1 MEDLINTHFINKT
14 NKKLNTKID
23 EVWEFL
29 KYMGGFEKFIIAGQY
44 SFIVPPKIETIYVS
58 AVGGGAGG
66 AGGGGACNYSST
78 IKNGGA
84 GGGGG
89 GRGTQVINQEI
100 TVTPGETLTIIV
112 GEKGLGGTAG
122 VTGTDANYAKNGGDR
137 TDGEDTILKRGSTV
151 LLTAQKGTRG
161 FGGNKGKNVNA
172 SVSGGRGGELD
183 GKQGEDSYKYSSDSS
198 YPYPG
203 NGGKGG
209 QSGVFGG
216 YGNGG
221 EGGQGARADSTIE
234 AHPGIDGTEGA
245 LVICFGGYRLKDIN
259 W

>member
-23 EVWEFL
+23 ELWEFL
-29 KYMGGFEKFIIAGQY
+29 KYMGGFEKYTQVGQY
-44 SFIVPPKIETIYVS
+44 SFIIPPRIETIYVS

-78 IKNGGA
+78 IKNAGA

-112 GEKGLGGTAG
+112 GEKGLGGPAG
-122 VTGTDANYAKNGGDR
+122 VTATDYYLAKDGGDGA
-137 TDGEDTILKRGSTV
+137 DGEDTILKRGSTV

-161 FGGNKGKNVNA
+161 FGGNKGRDLNA
-172 SVSGGRGGELD
+172 SVSGGRGGEL
-183 GKQGEDSYKYSSDSS
+183 GGTKGEDSSKYSSDSS
-198 YPYPG
+198 YPRPGSGGGGGQSNAFGSYG

-209 QSGVFGG
+209 Q
-216 YGNGG
+216 
-221 EGGQGARADSTIE
+221 GAYANSTVE
-234 AHPGIDGTEGA
+234 ASPGLDGTGGA
-245 LVICFGGYRLKDIN
+245 LVICFGNYRFKDIN

>member
-14 NKKLNTKID
+14 NRELNTKLD

-29 KYMGGFEKFIIAGQY
+29 KYMGGFEKYTQVGQY
-44 SFIVPPKIETIYVS
+44 SFIIPPRIETIYVS

-78 IKNGGA
+78 IKNAGA

-89 GRGTQVINQEI
+89 GRGTQVINQQI

-112 GEKGLGGTAG
+112 GEKGLGGAAG
-122 VTGTDANYAKNGGDR
+122 VTSTSSQLAKNGGDG

-161 FGGNKGKNVNA
+161 FGGNKGKDINA
-172 SVSGGRGGELD
+172 SVSGGRGGEL
-183 GKQGEDSYKYSSDSS
+183 GGGQGGDSSKYSSDSA
-198 YPYPG
+198 YPRPGTGGSAGTNSAFGGRG
-203 NGGKGG
+203 NGG
-209 QSGVFGG
+209 S
-216 YGNGG
+216 
-221 EGGQGARADSTIE
+221 GGQGAYADSTIE
-234 AHPGIDGTEGA
+234 AYPGNDGTGGA
-245 LVICFGGYRLKDIN
+245 LVICFGSYRFKDIN